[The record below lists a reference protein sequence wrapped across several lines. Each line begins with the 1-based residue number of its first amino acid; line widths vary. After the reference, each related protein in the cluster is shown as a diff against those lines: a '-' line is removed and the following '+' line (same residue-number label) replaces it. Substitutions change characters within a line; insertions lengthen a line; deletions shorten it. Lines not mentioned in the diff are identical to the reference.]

1 MGSPLQALDAGA
13 FARWL
18 ELAADRLEQ
27 ERDRLDT
34 LNVFPVPDADTG
46 TNLWLTLQAACRA
59 VTSARRRP
67 SLRAL
72 SSAAARGAL
81 MGARGNSGVIFS
93 QFLLGLASHIKALP
107 RGARLDGPALAQAL
121 EAAYQAAYTAVM
133 RPVEGT
139 ILTAGREAARSAREA
154 TQGSDRSLSAVVEAA
169 VAGASRAVRESPGL
183 LAPLA
188 RAGVV
193 DAGAEGLRL
202 VLEALR
208 EVVRAAG
215 EGAQGAEAGLRADA
229 RGGQAACPAG
239 THAKPSVEAAAPPA
253 GTPHPR
259 YCTQLVLRGPGVEVR
274 AVRRE
279 AGRWG
284 ESVAVAGDE
293 GLVKVHLHTHRPA
306 EVIEAMRRWGEVVSV
321 AVLDMC
327 DQNREAAI
335 GSGSDQPGVSGGEPP
350 KGRRRASG
358 RDSWRAGNHGAGGG
372 GDREGPAAQGTARAP
387 GAADGRP
394 GAPVPHGHP
403 APVD

>member
-13 FARWL
+13 FVRWL
-18 ELAADRLEQ
+18 ELAARRLEQ
-27 ERDRLDT
+27 ERDRIDT
-34 LNVFPVPDADTG
+34 LNVFPVADADTG

-59 VTSARRRP
+59 VASARRRP

-93 QFLLGLASHIKALP
+93 QFLHGLASHIVALP
-107 RGARLDGPALAQAL
+107 RGARLDGPALARAL
-121 EAAYQAAYTAVM
+121 EAACQAAYAAVM

-139 ILTAGREAARSAREA
+139 ILTAGREAARCAKEA
-154 TQGSDRSLSAVVEAA
+154 AQGSDRSLAAVVEAA

-193 DAGAEGLRL
+193 DAGAEGLWL

-208 EVVRAAG
+208 EVVWQAG
-215 EGAQGAEAGLRADA
+215 EGAQGAEAGHRADA
-229 RGGQAACPAG
+229 RAGEAACPAG
-239 THAKPSVEAAAPPA
+239 ASARPSVEAAVPPA
-253 GTPHPR
+253 GTTRPR
-259 YCTQLVLRGPGVEVR
+259 YCTQLVLRGCGVGVR

-306 EVIEAMRRWGEVVSV
+306 EVVEAMRRWGEVVSV
-321 AVLDMC
+321 VVLDMGG
-327 DQNREAAI
+327 QNREVGI
-335 GSGSDQPGVSGGEPP
+335 GSGLNQPGVSGGEPP
-350 KGRRRASG
+350 QDRRRASG
-358 RDSWRAGNHGAGGG
+358 RDSRRAGKHGAGGG
-372 GDREGPAAQGTARAP
+372 GDREGSAAQGAARAP

-394 GAPVPHGHP
+394 GAPVTHGHP